1 MVKRRKKTSE
11 PRPQEVKKPA
21 VPLDQTVISD
31 LDGWSEEAAQAFD
44 LLWFDT
50 EVNSG
55 WVIRVY
61 VDRAGATGEPGTG
74 VTIDKCVEV
83 SRYLEGILDAD
94 ERVPEHYRLEVSSPG
109 IERALTKLRQIPL
122 VIGRTVKVVT
132 HEPIDGQNV
141 FEGVLSS
148 LDKEILEIQGETTA
162 HIAWPDIAK
171 ARLTYDFSGAK

>member
-1 MVKRRKKTSE
+1 MVKRRKKPEAS
-11 PRPQEVKKPA
+11 RPQEVKKPA
-21 VPLDQTVISD
+21 APLDATVISD
-31 LDGWSEEAAQAFD
+31 LDGWCEEAVQAFD
-44 LLWFDT
+44 LIWFDT

-61 VDRAGATGEPGTG
+61 VDRLGATGEPGTG

-109 IERALTKLRQIPL
+109 IERPVTKLRQVPL
-122 VIGRTVKVVT
+122 VIGRTIKVVT

-141 FEGVLSS
+141 YEGVLNS
-148 LDKEILEIQGETTA
+148 LDNEILEIEGETTVR
-162 HIAWPDIAK
+162 IAWSDIAK